1 MMSNCVRGTLLIAAS
16 LAIAGCAV
24 GPDYTA
30 PADETPGDWQLP
42 DDAQL
47 GGGASEH
54 AEWWESFND
63 PALNRLVERARSQ
76 NLSLRIAGLRILE
89 SRALLGI
96 AEGQRFPQ
104 QQQINGDVTAIEV
117 SANAPNASL
126 ADRSYTRATV
136 GLDVSWEADFWGRF
150 KRGIEAADALLDADV
165 ANFDD
170 ALVLL
175 SAETAQSYISVR
187 LLQERLRLAKA
198 NEASQARAL
207 EIASVLFD
215 NGATTELD
223 VTQAKTILGS
233 TRASVPALEAI
244 LRQSENALAVLLG
257 EPPGGIDT
265 LIGASA
271 GIPTAPATVTV
282 GIPAELLRRR
292 PDIRAAERQLA
303 AQSALIGVATADLYP
318 RLGLAGSVGFQSSDA
333 SSLIA
338 GSSELGDLFRSES
351 ASGFLGPFVSW
362 NIFNYGRIK
371 NNIRIEDARFQQLLL
386 NYQNTVLSALA
397 ESDTAIVAFLNAKK
411 EAQFLTYSADAAV
424 RSVELA
430 GIQYREGETDF
441 NRVVS
446 ALQAAIQQ
454 QDQLAQS
461 QGAIASNLVTLY
473 RALGGG
479 WQSYG
484 EDYVP
489 DDVKQQ
495 MLERSKYWRGIL
507 E

>member
-1 MMSNCVRGTLLIAAS
+1 MTKCMRGALTIAAS

-30 PADETPGDWQLP
+30 PEIETPSEWQFAS
-42 DDAQL
+42 DAQL
-47 GGGASEH
+47 ANDAADH
-54 AEWWESFND
+54 AEWWTSFND
-63 PALNRLVERARSQ
+63 PALNTLIEHARSQ

-104 QQQINGDVTAIEV
+104 QQQINGDITAIEV
-117 SANAPNASL
+117 SENAPNASL

-150 KRGIEAADALLDADV
+150 KRGIEAADALLDTDV
-165 ANFDD
+165 ANFAD

-187 LLQERLRLAKA
+187 LLQERVRLAHA

-223 VTQAKTILGS
+223 VTQAKTILGA
-233 TRASVPALEAI
+233 TRASIPALEAT

-257 EPPGGIDT
+257 EPPGAIDA
-265 LIGASA
+265 LIGESA
-271 GIPTAPATVTV
+271 GIPSAPATVTV

-292 PDIRAAERQLA
+292 PDVRAAERQLA
-303 AQSALIGVATADLYP
+303 AQSALIGVAAADLYP

-333 SSLIA
+333 SSLVA
-338 GSSELGDLFRSES
+338 GSSELGDLFKSES
-351 ASGFLGPFVSW
+351 VNGFLGPFVSW
-362 NIFNYGRIK
+362 NLFNYGRIK
-371 NNIRIEDARFQQLLL
+371 NNIRVEDARFQQLLI

-411 EAQFLTYSADAAV
+411 QEEFLAYSADAAV

-446 ALQAAIQQ
+446 ALQAAILQ

-479 WQSYG
+479 WQSFG
-484 EDYVP
+484 ENYVP
-489 DDVKQQ
+489 DDVRQQ
-495 MLERSKYWRGIL
+495 MLERTKYWRGVL
-507 E
+507 D